1 MYLIGVLIATVFSLV
16 YICIVLLDSRKITVT
31 NLVIAALVC
40 ACSWFTVAIGTFMLI
55 VAGYMWVA
63 EEGDNITIFK
73 FKDSNKGQ

>member
-31 NLVIAALVC
+31 NLVAAILIC
-40 ACSWFTVAIGTFMLI
+40 ICSWFTVFIGVLMLI
-55 VAGYMWVA
+55 IAGIIWIT

-73 FKDSNKGQ
+73 FKNSDKGQ